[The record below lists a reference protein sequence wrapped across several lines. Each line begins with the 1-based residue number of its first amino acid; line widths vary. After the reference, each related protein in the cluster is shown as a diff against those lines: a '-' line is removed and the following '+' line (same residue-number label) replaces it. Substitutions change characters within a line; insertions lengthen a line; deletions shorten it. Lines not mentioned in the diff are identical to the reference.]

1 MLSSSLI
8 RRLCF
13 LPGVAALAIAARAA
27 DQYTGRQVVLIV
39 WDGMRPDFV
48 TEPNTPHLWAL
59 AQAGVFFANHH
70 PVYLSSTEVNGTAM
84 ATGEYPAHSHVI
96 ANTDYRPRIDPA
108 HTVGIEVPAVIRK
121 GDEVSGGHY
130 LATPT
135 VAEILHAHGLATVVA
150 GSKDVAL
157 LHDRAVRADAPGVSP
172 VLFQGES
179 EPPALAAALTAAQG
193 AFPTP
198 GKPDDKRN
206 RDDWTTQALIGT
218 LWQDGVPPYTLLWLA
233 EPDSTQHVTAPG
245 SPESLAAIKHCD
257 DILGRIQTELDRR
270 GLRATTDVLVV
281 SDHGFS
287 TISRK
292 VDVAA
297 ELAGAGF
304 DARRSVAGGLQPGQ
318 VMVVSDGGSS
328 LLYVG
333 GHDAAVCARLAAWL
347 QRQDWTGVLFARAP
361 LDGTFPLTTAHLD
374 APAAPDLVVA
384 LRWSVDKSA
393 NGTPG
398 MVVSDLKATS
408 AKIGN
413 HASLSR
419 YDMHNTLVAGGPDF
433 RSGVRDPLPSANC
446 DVGPTIL
453 WILGVRDEVAKMDGR
468 VLGEALTGA
477 APPLRSFDLRHLT
490 ASRPLG
496 DGRTWTQYLDVSE
509 VNGVDYFDA
518 GNGTQ
523 TAAP

>member
-8 RRLCF
+8 RRLSF
-13 LPGVAALAIAARAA
+13 LPAVAALAIAVRAA
-27 DQYTGRQVVLIV
+27 DTYTGRHVVLIV

-48 TEPNTPHLWAL
+48 SEHGTPQLWAL
-59 AQAGVFFANHH
+59 AQAGVFFAGHH
-70 PVYLSSTEVNGTAM
+70 PVYPSSTEVNGTAM

-96 ANTDYRPRIDPA
+96 ANTDYRPRIDPV

-121 GDEVSGGHY
+121 GDEVTGGRY
-130 LATPT
+130 IATPT

-157 LHDRAVRADAPGVSP
+157 LHDRAVRADQPGVSP
-172 VLFQGES
+172 VLFQGETQ
-179 EPPALAAALTAAQG
+179 PPGLAAALTAAQG
-193 AFPTP
+193 AFPPP
-198 GKPDDKRN
+198 GKPDDKRA
-206 RDDWTTQALIGT
+206 RDDWTAQALLGT
-218 LWQDGVPPYTLLWLA
+218 LWKDGVPPYTLLWLA
-233 EPDSTQHVTAPG
+233 EPDSTQHVTTPG
-245 SPESLAAIKHCD
+245 SPESLAAIGHCD
-257 DILGRIQTELDRR
+257 EVLGCVLAELDRR
-270 GLRATTDVLVV
+270 GLRASTDVLVV

-297 ELAGAGF
+297 ELTAAGF
-304 DARRSVAGGLQPGQ
+304 DARRSVPGGLQPGQ
-318 VMVVSDGGSS
+318 VMAVSDGGTT

-347 QRQDWTGVLFARAP
+347 QQQDWTGVIFAREA
-361 LDGTFPLTTAHLD
+361 LDGTFPLSAAHLD
-374 APAAPDLVVA
+374 SPEAPDLVVS
-384 LRWSVDKSA
+384 LHWTDDKSA

-398 MVVSDLKATS
+398 MVVSDLKAS
-408 AKIGN
+408 SEKIGN
-413 HASLSR
+413 HASLSPF
-419 YDMHNTLVAGGPDF
+419 DMHNTLVAAGPDF
-433 RSGVRDPLPSANC
+433 RAGIRDPLPSANC

-453 WILGVRDEVAKMDGR
+453 WILGLRDEVATMDGR

-490 ASRPLG
+490 ATHPLG
-496 DGRTWTQYLDVSE
+496 GGRTWTQYLNVSE

-518 GNGTQ
+518 GNG
-523 TAAP
+523 APEPAP